1 MKNVTL
7 ALLALT
13 AAISHADLG
22 DNEAQLEVRYGK
34 AAQIT
39 GDSRLYRW
47 GGIYVAVQLKDIGQ
61 GLKVS
66 VSETYKRED
75 SGHLTASDIEK
86 CLPSPSTG
94 GKWIKRSDT
103 EWQLGN
109 KPIVARLVEQDTMI
123 VARRVK

>member
-34 AAQIT
+34 AVQIT

-61 GLKVS
+61 GGKVS

-75 SGHLTASDIEK
+75 SGHLAASDIEK

-103 EWQLGN
+103 EWQLGK
-109 KPIVARLVEQDTMI
+109 KPIVAKLVEQDTMI

>member
-7 ALLALT
+7 AILVLT
-13 AAISHADLG
+13 TAISHADLI
-22 DNEAQLEVRYGK
+22 DSEAQLEVRYGK
-34 AAQIT
+34 PAQIT

-47 GGIYVAVQLKDIGQ
+47 GGIYVVVQLKDIGR
-61 GLKVS
+61 GYKVS

-75 SGHLTASDIEK
+75 SGHLTAADIEK
-86 CLPSPSTG
+86 CLPSATTG

-103 EWQLGN
+103 EWELGK

-123 VARRVK
+123 VVRRVK